1 MKIEKKQ
8 SKKLKS
14 FQKLLDELEP
24 SSTITTG
31 RARAVQV
38 EDSKETDQKLYL
50 KALLTYLDNPSE
62 KALSEISEIKE
73 QHETIKLLNEEV
85 TLRSSCLGVF
95 YKIGVL
101 KNFAKLKR
109 KHMRHSLFFHKV
121 VA

>member
-8 SKKLKS
+8 SKKLNS

-50 KALLTYLDNPSE
+50 KALLTYLNNPSE
-62 KALSEISEIKE
+62 KAFFFFFLFKNINI
-73 QHETIKLLNEEV
+73 Q
-85 TLRSSCLGVF
+85 
-95 YKIGVL
+95 YKT
-101 KNFAKLKR
+101 
-109 KHMRHSLFFHKV
+109 
-121 VA
+121 